1 MADAAIR
8 MDRQYRWQRH
18 IYDLTRMPYLLG
30 RDQLIAELRPP
41 AGAAILE
48 IGCGTG
54 RNLIRIARTY
64 PGVECFGIDVSRVM
78 LDTARRSIAAA
89 GLESS
94 IRLAQADAVT
104 ADPAL
109 LFGRASFDRV
119 VISYALSMIPPWREA
134 LSHAATLLGPRGSL
148 YLVDFGDQAGMPAW
162 FRAILF
168 RWLAWFHV
176 SPRLDLRRELAQ
188 LADMADLELRVCD
201 LYRGY
206 ACFAELERVGAPLVG
221 ARPDGSGQ

>member
-30 RDQLIAELRPP
+30 RDRLIAELRPP
-41 AGAAILE
+41 SGAAVLE

-54 RNLIRIARTY
+54 RNLIRIARTC
-64 PGVECFGIDVSRVM
+64 PDVACFGIDVSSVM

-89 GLESS
+89 GLESR
-94 IRLAQADAVT
+94 ITLAQADAVT
-104 ADPAL
+104 ADPAA
-109 LFGRASFDRV
+109 LFGRASFERV
-119 VISYALSMIPPWREA
+119 MISYALSMIPPWRQA
-134 LSHAATLLGPRGSL
+134 LAHAVSLLGPQGAL
-148 YLVDFGDQAGMPAW
+148 CLVDFGDQAGMPAW
-162 FRAILF
+162 FRVLLF

-188 LADMADLELRVCD
+188 LAHTADLQLRVCD

-206 ACFAELERVGAPLVG
+206 ACFARLERVGAPLVG
-221 ARPDGSGQ
+221 ARRNRRP